1 MARKMEL
8 SDASLKIRNISCKYA
23 NRGYEFHLTSDLN
36 WLRYIK
42 QVELLEEIIPPRS
55 RVLDIGCGLGHT
67 TALLASSCE
76 DISIIGADIQ
86 KHHSWREL
94 KDFGCEFCACDAS
107 SLPFISR
114 SFDVIVSFGVMEHTN
129 SDTRFLK
136 EINRCLKSKGCNILF
151 QLPNRYS
158 LSEYFGRSLGL
169 WHHER
174 TYTEKDIYHL
184 IEICGFELKKI
195 SKEHFIPAQVSRI
208 SSDLGKIFDK
218 YHYTIYVVD
227 KILSNTR
234 LSFFSQDY
242 MIILKKSDN

>member
-1 MARKMEL
+1 ME
-8 SDASLKIRNISCKYA
+8 SINASSRIRNISLKYA

-36 WLRYIK
+36 WLRYLE
-42 QVELLEEIIPPRS
+42 QVELLKKIIPPRS
-55 RVLDIGCGLGHT
+55 KVLDIGCGLGQT

-86 KHHSWREL
+86 KHHSWGEL
-94 KDFGCEFCACDAS
+94 KIFGCEFCACDAS

-136 EINRCLKSKGCNILF
+136 EINRCLQNRGMNILF

-158 LSEYFGRSLGL
+158 LSEYFGRCLGL

-174 TYTEKDIYHL
+174 TYTENDICHL

-195 SKEHFIPAQVSRI
+195 SKEHIIPAQVGRI
-208 SSDLGKIFDK
+208 SSDLEKVFDR
-218 YHYTIYVVD
+218 YHHAIYVVD
-227 KILSNTR
+227 KILSNTP

-242 MIILKKSDN
+242 MIILDKSDN